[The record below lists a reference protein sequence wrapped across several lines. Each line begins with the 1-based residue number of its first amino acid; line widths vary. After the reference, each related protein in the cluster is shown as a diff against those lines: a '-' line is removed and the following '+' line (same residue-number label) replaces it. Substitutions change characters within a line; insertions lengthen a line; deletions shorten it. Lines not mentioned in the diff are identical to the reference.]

1 MSNWEL
7 AMPGAGLTAIGLA
20 GVVVSYSGIAHTF
33 IDGMHALTGL
43 TMFIGLIILSGGI
56 LEGGVSTT
64 NRTKAVSYTHLTL
77 TTTPYV

>member
-1 MSNWEL
+1 
-7 AMPGAGLTAIGLA
+7 MPGAGLTAIGMA

-56 LEGGVSTT
+56 LEGGVSTS
-64 NRTKAVSYTHLTL
+64 NRTKATALVIISIVLGFGAAGFAF
-77 TTTPYV
+77 

>member
-1 MSNWEL
+1 
-7 AMPGAGLTAIGLA
+7 MPGAGLTAIGMA

-56 LEGGVSTT
+56 LEGGVSTCLL
-64 NRTKAVSYTHLTL
+64 YTS
-77 TTTPYV
+77 PSPRDS